1 MCHMHNSAKESESNE
16 EEINARFQLP
26 KSFLCAQK
34 TMMQLLHVNVSRIVK
49 VWEIL
54 GVFIWVVWRFTT
66 VKSRGIIFGIFVE
79 SIQKKM
85 PDVNDKDWSSKEVH
99 LRARIP
105 ISTDFRQIRSR
116 DLPSGQLFPI
126 DLSKPRVRKH
136 ILRTVLHVPVPLRR
150 IALHQPHDQIPGVVV
165 KLPRPPDVRWST
177 GDLFVQNDGVSFR
190 LVVGRETG
198 EHFENED
205 AEGIPVNGLVVSLL
219 CNDLQ
224 KWQRFEYRPR

>member
-79 SIQKKM
+79 SIQKNAQCQRQRLEFNRGTLTRSH
-85 PDVNDKDWSSKEVH
+85 PH
-99 LRARIP
+99 L
-105 ISTDFRQIRSR
+105 
-116 DLPSGQLFPI
+116 
-126 DLSKPRVRKH
+126 H
-136 ILRTVLHVPVPLRR
+136 
-150 IALHQPHDQIPGVVV
+150 
-165 KLPRPPDVRWST
+165 
-177 GDLFVQNDGVSFR
+177 
-190 LVVGRETG
+190 
-198 EHFENED
+198 
-205 AEGIPVNGLVVSLL
+205 
-219 CNDLQ
+219 
-224 KWQRFEYRPR
+224 